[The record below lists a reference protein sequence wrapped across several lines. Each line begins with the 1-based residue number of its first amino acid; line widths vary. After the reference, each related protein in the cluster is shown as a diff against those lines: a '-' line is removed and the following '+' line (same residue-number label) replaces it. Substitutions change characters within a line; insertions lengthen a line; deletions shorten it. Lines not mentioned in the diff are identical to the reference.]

1 VKERCAPAILRPFH
15 RCLTKTSSLFLLFDR
30 LTSDASTIG
39 LHVAYDPLSL
49 RVSKEHGWIP

>member
-1 VKERCAPAILRPFH
+1 MHNEAEVYAASELEQVA
-15 RCLTKTSSLFLLFDR
+15 
-30 LTSDASTIG
+30 ASTIG